1 MLGVRLGHERGRPPP
16 GAAPVSLPPL
26 YSEGLHQHARQ
37 GFLELCVYKLGLIE
51 AILKDTVRRLDSE
64 DPEVVKARLR
74 DAVAVA
80 QWELRPPRRSA
91 D

>member
-1 MLGVRLGHERGRPPP
+1 VT
-16 GAAPVSLPPL
+16 LPPL
-26 YSEGLHQHARQ
+26 YAEGLRQHSRR
-37 GFLELCVYKLGLIE
+37 GLLDLCVYKLGLIE
-51 AILKDTVRRLDSE
+51 AILKDTIRTMDAE
-64 DPEVVKARLR
+64 DAEVVKAKLR

>member
-1 MLGVRLGHERGRPPP
+1 MLGVRLGDQPGVTPGR
-16 GAAPVSLPPL
+16 ADPVTLPPL
-26 YSEGLHQHARQ
+26 YDEGLRQHSRQ

-51 AILKDTVRRLDSE
+51 AILKDSIRRIDS
-64 DPEVVKARLR
+64 DDAEVVKAKLR

-80 QWELRPPRRSA
+80 QWELRPPRRSS

>member
-1 MLGVRLGHERGRPPP
+1 
-16 GAAPVSLPPL
+16 VSLPPL
-26 YSEGLHQHARQ
+26 YSEGLNQHARQ

-51 AILKDTVRRLDSE
+51 AILKETVRRLDSE

>member
-1 MLGVRLGHERGRPPP
+1 MLGVRLGHERCLPAP
-16 GAAPVSLPPL
+16 GPAPVTLPPL

-51 AILKDTVRRLDSE
+51 AILKDAIRRVESE
-64 DPEVVKARLR
+64 DPDVVKAKLR

-80 QWELRPPRRSA
+80 QWELRPPRRTA